1 MDTDKFVPAIRF
13 CVASDT
19 HIRED
24 RDYGPERINKVISFA
39 RKLAGEDENH
49 SSLDAAAFAGDLTDA
64 GREIQFDMF
73 YKAVGDSL
81 GKDTRL
87 LATVAKSHDCNTLGK
102 AALGYYKKITGLP
115 TDFHYVINGFHFI
128 GISTCDKEGIYYNE
142 SQREFLKKALDEAS
156 ADSPEKPVFVF
167 HHEHVKRTVY
177 GSSDFDGWGNDYFS
191 DILFEYPQIIDFS
204 GHSHYPLN
212 DPRSIWQGEI
222 TALGTGACFYAE
234 FTVDGERKVR
244 PDGCY
249 EIAQFYLVEADDK
262 NNVRI
267 RGYDA
272 LNKALLCEYF
282 IESPV
287 NKNARKYTPQMIES
301 KAAAPR
307 FVEGAKPGI
316 KRVDGR
322 IRITVPQ
329 AVSADGGI
337 IFAYRLTAFGK
348 GGEETETQRIINRY
362 WLGGS
367 GSEIVF
373 ELNGEGV
380 AEVTITAENAFGMKS
395 GELRAIF

>member
-1 MDTDKFVPAIRF
+1 MDIEKFVPAVRF

-39 RKLAGEDENH
+39 RELACRDKNY

-73 YKAVGDSL
+73 YKAVSDSL

-102 AALGYYKKITGLP
+102 SALGYYKKITDLP
-115 TDFHYVINGFHFI
+115 TDFHYTINGFHFI
-128 GISTCDKEGIYYNE
+128 GISTCDEEGIYYNE

-156 ADSPEKPVFVF
+156 ADSPEKPIFVF

-191 DILFEYPQIIDFS
+191 DILFDYPQIIDFS

-249 EIAQFYLVEADDK
+249 EIAQFYLVEADVY
-262 NNVRI
+262 NSVRI

-272 LNKALLCEYF
+272 LNEALLCEYL
-282 IESPV
+282 IENPAS
-287 NKNARKYTPQMIES
+287 KNARKYVPRMIEA
-301 KAAAPR
+301 KAKAPH
-307 FVEGAKPGI
+307 FSEGAEPVI
-316 KRVDGR
+316 KRCEDK
-322 IRITVPQ
+322 IKITVPQ

-337 IFAYRLTAFGK
+337 IFAYRLTAYGK
-348 GGEETETQRIINRY
+348 NGEETEVQRIINRY
-362 WLGGS
+362 WLGRNAA
-367 GSEIVF
+367 EIVF
-373 ELNGEGV
+373 EINAENA

-395 GELRAIF
+395 DELRVII